1 MHTAHLIVCGVFTP
15 GRATIF
21 QRIMS
26 DSVVSN
32 HCTGYAPDGLISL
45 LVIAWS
51 PWTPYPFPI
60 QANSHVRAHV
70 GCILLISLTSRP
82 DCQCRLTHVACRY
95 PYTRFRAGTQA

>member
-1 MHTAHLIVCGVFTP
+1 MHTAHLIVCGVLTP
-15 GRATIF
+15 ERATIF

-51 PWTPYPFPI
+51 LGPRT
-60 QANSHVRAHV
+60 
-70 GCILLISLTSRP
+70 LSLFKPTRT
-82 DCQCRLTHVACRY
+82 CVLT
-95 PYTRFRAGTQA
+95 